1 MKINLLHFFAR
12 INFWRDIAADLDRL
26 LPARSFHVALEDG
39 VDVPLAHRHED
50 DVVVFD
56 EAIGAVREV
65 LDHLV
70 WGAAHILRAFVAAV
84 GRIHAS

>member
-1 MKINLLHFFAR
+1 MHFLAC
-12 INFWRDIAADLDRL
+12 INFGRDVSAALDRF
-26 LPARSFHVALEDG
+26 LPAGGLHVALENG
-39 VDVPLAHRHED
+39 FDVPLAHGYKNY
-50 DVVVFD
+50 VVVFD

-70 WGAAHILRAFVAAV
+70 RRAAHILRAFVAAV